1 MDSAKLRENV
11 KRVAFC
17 GGMDPRGYSA
27 AATLFPD
34 ITTEAFPTFE
44 KTYNAVVSDECQA
57 AVLPFDN
64 SENGE
69 NGRVLDLIFAGDL
82 NMIHTFQLR
91 FGNDTQRYAVMSKRE
106 CDPENENPGFML
118 MFTVQDEVGALLNA
132 IKAISDHG
140 FNMRIMRSRPL
151 QGVAWKYYFYVEARG
166 IVADENGREMMEELQ
181 KACKDFK
188 LVGMYSIV
196 D

>member
-1 MDSAKLRENV
+1 MDSAKLKENV

-44 KTYNAVVSDECQA
+44 KTYESVLSDECQA

-64 SENGE
+64 SEEGE

-91 FGNDTQRYAVMSKRE
+91 FGNDTQRYAVMSKKE
-106 CDPENENPGFML
+106 CDPNSEDPGFML
-118 MFTVQDEVGALLNA
+118 MFTVRDEVGALLNA
-132 IKAISDHG
+132 VKAISDHG

-151 QGVAWKYYFYVEARG
+151 KGVAWKYYFYVEARG
-166 IVADENGREMMEELQ
+166 IVEDENGRAMMEEL
-181 KACKDFK
+181 KEVCESFK